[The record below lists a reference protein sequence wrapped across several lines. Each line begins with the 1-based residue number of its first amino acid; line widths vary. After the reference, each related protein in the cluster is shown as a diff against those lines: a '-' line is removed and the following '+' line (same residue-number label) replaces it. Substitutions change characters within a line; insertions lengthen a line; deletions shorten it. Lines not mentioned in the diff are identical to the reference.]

1 MIIIAQSAAGRHQA
15 NADGGRTINTRANL
29 ECDRSAA
36 VDRLLTLIAN
46 RDSMVRSNWDVNWH
60 QLHNRA
66 LVLVGDRHDA
76 IKRAIRSGLPVPPAR
91 NQFELIADEV
101 CHLDQALAEL
111 KAEQNAKVVT
121 LIECSIAEKVS
132 SLSLFGRR
140 VANLEVKITDRVA
153 LIKTK

>member
-1 MIIIAQSAAGRHQA
+1 
-15 NADGGRTINTRANL
+15 
-29 ECDRSAA
+29 
-36 VDRLLTLIAN
+36 
-46 RDSMVRSNWDVNWH
+46 MVGNQDVNWH

-66 LVLVGDRHDA
+66 LAFVGHRKDA
-76 IKRAIRSGLPVPPAR
+76 INRAIRNDLPVPPAR

-132 SLSLFGRR
+132 PLSLLGRR
-140 VANLEVKITDRVA
+140 VANLEVKITDLIA
-153 LIKTK
+153 LIQTK